1 MGALPVEV
9 GEAVDAV
16 GEGRCAQGGRQ
27 GAQRPGVGKVERRL
41 LTYGHVPRGIFF
53 APHRIASAIAHFVE
67 IAERRAARHLQR
79 GLPMLAIVRLHG
91 RVGGFAV

>member
-1 MGALPVEV
+1 MGALAVEV

-16 GEGRCAQGGRQ
+16 GEGRGAQGCRQ

-41 LTYGHVPRGIFF
+41 LPHVGVSQGIFF
-53 APHRIASAIAHFVE
+53 PAHHVAAVGAYFVE
-67 IAERRAARHLQR
+67 ITERGAARHLQR
-79 GLPMLAIVRLHG
+79 GVPMLAVGRLHG